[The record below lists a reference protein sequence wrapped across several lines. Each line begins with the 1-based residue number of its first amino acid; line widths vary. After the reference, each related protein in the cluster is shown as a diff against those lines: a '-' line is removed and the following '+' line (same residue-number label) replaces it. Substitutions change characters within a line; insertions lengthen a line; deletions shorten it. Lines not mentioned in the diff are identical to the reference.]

1 MTIIQAITKEVI
13 NACEGIYAYIIID
26 NESIGAECLKHYS
39 KGCFKLID
47 NYFEEC
53 LNYKPL
59 GA

>member
-1 MTIIQAITKEVI
+1 MTIIQAIAKEVI
-13 NACEGIYAYIIID
+13 NAYERLYAYIIID
-26 NESIGAECLKHYS
+26 NESIRAECLKHYL
-39 KGCFKLID
+39 KRYFELTD